1 MNADVVIV
9 GAGPAGLTAA
19 LFLAEKGHL
28 VTVFEANEK
37 VGGQLRYG
45 IPAYRLP
52 DATVDHEVDVIRE
65 ISRGADESP
74 RIDIRCGARVA
85 DPRALL
91 GEGYDAVLVA
101 VGTHVGTRLPM
112 EGADLEGVYVNT
124 DFLKAARTGAPLDVT
139 GRVVVL
145 GGGNVAYDCA
155 RTAVRLGA
163 EKVDVACLE
172 ALDKMTSTPE
182 ERAEGAEEGV
192 ELHDAYAFTSINESE
207 PGSGR
212 VGSVTIHKIERFY
225 FDENHRAVTELVE
238 GGEVTIPA
246 DHVIFAVGQK
256 PEGTAEMGLELTHGP
271 YVAVS
276 DELATS
282 VEGIWAAGDCVTGTK
297 SVIAAIEQGREAA
310 ISIDRYL
317 GGDGD
322 ITVEL
327 LDAEEPAQ
335 RIGGVSRGFYDG
347 RVEPRIAPAEERA
360 HSFDVFECPYTEDEA
375 RCEASRCLQCDLRL
389 TLHAPRL
396 WNEY

>member
-1 MNADVVIV
+1 M
-9 GAGPAGLTAA
+9 
-19 LFLAEKGHL
+19 
-28 VTVFEANEK
+28 TVFEANEK

-52 DATVDHEVDVIRE
+52 DATVDHEVATICE
-65 ISRGADESP
+65 IARGTDAEP
-74 RIDIRCGARVA
+74 RIQVRCGERVA

-91 GEGYDAVLVA
+91 GEGFDAVLVA

-112 EGADLEGVYVNT
+112 EGADLAGVYVNT
-124 DFLKAARTGAPLDVT
+124 DFLKAARTGAPLDVS

-172 ALDKMTSTPE
+172 SLDKMTSTPE

-192 ELHDAYAFTSINESE
+192 ELHDAYAFTSINEVE

-212 VGSVTIHKIERFY
+212 VGSVTIHKIERFS

-238 GGEVTIPA
+238 GGELTLPA
-246 DHVIFAVGQK
+246 DHVFFAVGQR

-271 YVAVS
+271 YVAVG
-276 DELATS
+276 DDLATS
-282 VEGIWAAGDCVTGTK
+282 AEGVWAAGDCVTGTK

-310 ISIDRYL
+310 SSIDRYL

-322 ITVEL
+322 ITAEL
-327 LDAEEPAQ
+327 LDPDAPSQ
-335 RIGGVSRGFYDG
+335 RIGKVPAGFYDG

-360 HSFDVFECPYTEDEA
+360 HSFDTFECPYTEDEA